1 MQHLPYILTFTF
13 YKTHKRWGWCELQA
27 SAGMDC
33 ATYCCNKPRYSVF
46 QFYHTGVNF
55 DFFYNWANPYRACF
69 LNIDILYLARE
80 PEFNLG
86 LRDIDPV
93 NGCMIF
99 MFVLFSF
106 LDFWSFYWGWVLIPT
121 LEMNILRI
129 SPLRGNKDSTQWVV
143 ITHLLYWNL
152 LWFWVAYNS
161 RFIWLSFHSAV
172 VLMVREEEFND
183 RLSQRANFKGCTPL
197 HYAVLMEDFTIV
209 KLLLDAGN

>member
-1 MQHLPYILTFTF
+1 MNCRHQLGWTALHVAAINQDTRYFNFIILV
-13 YKTHKRWGWCELQA
+13 LILI
-27 SAGMDC
+27 
-33 ATYCCNKPRYSVF
+33 
-46 QFYHTGVNF
+46 
-55 DFFYNWANPYRACF
+55 FFYNWANPYRACF

-129 SPLRGNKDSTQWVV
+129 SPLRGNKNSTRWVV

-152 LWFWVAYNS
+152 LWFWLAYNS
-161 RFIWLSFHSAV
+161 RFIWLSFNSAV

>member
-55 DFFYNWANPYRACF
+55 DFFYNWANPYKACF

-99 MFVLFSF
+99 NMFVLFSF

-129 SPLRGNKDSTQWVV
+129 SPLRGNKDSTRWVV

-152 LWFWVAYNS
+152 IIMVLTCIQFTFYLT
-161 RFIWLSFHSAV
+161 FI
-172 VLMVREEEFND
+172 
-183 RLSQRANFKGCTPL
+183 
-197 HYAVLMEDFTIV
+197 
-209 KLLLDAGN
+209 